1 MKVSHERLVGPEYMI
16 PVLRVTTGKDM
27 KTKKMPSL
35 ELWYKMIL
43 SEHSSHRAVK
53 YRIMVED
60 MPYYAHVHLVRH
72 HVGVE
77 PHVFSQRDD
86 GGIETVTERDG
97 LPQGA
102 CVNMIIDLNVQ
113 SIINIA
119 RQRLCFKAHKVLRNF
134 VSELKKSLQKS
145 DDYDKILSRLLLRPC
160 EWYKGFCKEP
170 TPCGRVKG
178 VTNLYD
184 VHKGVLK
191 DLI

>member
-16 PVLRVTTGKDM
+16 PVLRVTTGKDIR
-27 KTKKMPSL
+27 TKKMPSL

-53 YRIMVED
+53 YRVTIED

-86 GGIETVTERDG
+86 GGVETVTERDN

-102 CVNMIIDLNVQ
+102 YVNMILDLNVQ
-113 SIINIA
+113 SIINIS
-119 RQRLCFKAHKVLRNF
+119 RQRLCFKAHKVLRDF
-134 VSELKKSLQKS
+134 VNGLKKSLQKS
-145 DDYDKILSRLLLRPC
+145 DNYDKILASLLMRPC
-160 EWYKGFCKEP
+160 QWYPGICKEP
-170 TPCGRVKG
+170 TSCGRVKG